1 MSWAWYDGKVSAHH
15 YQEEHGLDSEALLA
29 ATRAAS
35 HLEDASALSHGNGA
49 TPPGQIPEREAVE
62 AKHDA

>member
-1 MSWAWYDGKVSAHH
+1 
-15 YQEEHGLDSEALLA
+15 
-29 ATRAAS
+29 
-35 HLEDASALSHGNGA
+35 LEDASALSHGNGA